1 MGVLSHDDGGLSTDV
16 AGGGQT
22 AYHRQPPGPAVN
34 TVRGAEESEMGRLD
48 GKVALISG
56 GARGQGAA
64 EAETFA
70 REGARVVFGDIRD
83 AEGQKVEAGIRD
95 RGGDAVYVH
104 LDVTSEADWQ
114 RAVGAATSRYG
125 KLDVLINNA
134 AILIPR
140 VPIEDRTAE
149 EWDRVMAVNAK
160 GVFLGTKY
168 AIPAMRQA
176 GGGSIVNISSVAGIG
191 QSAHQEPA
199 YAASKGAIRIFTKVT
214 ASQHAKDRIRCN
226 SVHPGPV
233 DTEMFHS
240 AFRDPQALERRLQ
253 RIPLRRM
260 ATVAEIVTAVLYLAS
275 DESSYM
281 TGSEL
286 VIDGGALAQ

>member
-1 MGVLSHDDGGLSTDV
+1 
-16 AGGGQT
+16 
-22 AYHRQPPGPAVN
+22 
-34 TVRGAEESEMGRLD
+34 MGRLN

-70 REGARVVFGDIRD
+70 REGAKVVFGDILD
-83 AEGQKVEAGIRD
+83 AEGQKVEAAIRAA
-95 RGGDAVYVH
+95 GGEAVYVH

-114 RAVGAATSRYG
+114 SAVQTATSRYG
-125 KLDVLINNA
+125 RLDILVNNA
-134 AILIPR
+134 GIVIPR
-140 VPIEDRTAE
+140 VPIEDRTAA

-160 GVFLGTKY
+160 SVFLGTKY
-168 AIPAMRQA
+168 AIPLMRRA

-191 QSAHQEPA
+191 QSLHQEPA

-214 ASQHAKDRIRCN
+214 ASQHAKDKIRCN

-240 AFRDPQALERRLQ
+240 AFPDREVKERRLQ
-253 RIPLRRM
+253 RIPLGRM
-260 ATVAEIVTAVLYLAS
+260 GTVAEIVSAVLYLAS
-275 DESSYM
+275 DDSSYM
-281 TGSEL
+281 TGSEI

>member
-1 MGVLSHDDGGLSTDV
+1 MGK
-16 AGGGQT
+16 
-22 AYHRQPPGPAVN
+22 
-34 TVRGAEESEMGRLD
+34 LD

-70 REGARVVFGDIRD
+70 REGAKVVFGDIRD
-83 AEGQKVEAGIRD
+83 TEGQKVEATIRAA
-95 RGGDAVYVH
+95 GGEATYVH
-104 LDVTSEADWQ
+104 LDVTSETDWQ
-114 RAVGAATSRYG
+114 RAVQTATGRHG
-125 KLDVLINNA
+125 RLDILINNA
-134 AILIPR
+134 AIIIPR
-140 VPIEDRTAE
+140 VPIEDRTAA
-149 EWDRVMAVNAK
+149 EWDQVMAVNAK

-168 AIPAMRQA
+168 AIPAMRRA

-191 QSAHQEPA
+191 QSLHQEPA

-214 ASQHAKDRIRCN
+214 ASQHAVDKIRCN

-240 AFRDPQALERRLQ
+240 AFRDPEAMARRLQ
-253 RIPLRRM
+253 RIPLQRM
-260 ATVAEIVTAVLYLAS
+260 GTVAEIVSAVLYLAS
-275 DESSYM
+275 DDSSYM

>member
-1 MGVLSHDDGGLSTDV
+1 
-16 AGGGQT
+16 
-22 AYHRQPPGPAVN
+22 
-34 TVRGAEESEMGRLD
+34 MGRLD

-70 REGARVVFGDIRD
+70 REGAKVVFGDIRD
-83 AEGQKVEAGIRD
+83 DEGRKVEAILQANGL
-95 RGGDAVYVH
+95 DAVYVH

-114 RAVGAATSRYG
+114 RAVQTAVSRYG
-125 KLDVLINNA
+125 KLDILINNA
-134 AILIPR
+134 AIVIPR
-140 VPIEDRTAE
+140 VPIEERTVE

-160 GVFLGTKY
+160 GVFLGTKH
-168 AIPAMRQA
+168 AIPAMRRS

-191 QSAHQEPA
+191 QSLHQEPA
-199 YAASKGAIRIFTKVT
+199 YAASKGAIRILTKVT
-214 ASQHAKDRIRCN
+214 ASQHARDGIRCN

-240 AFRDPQALERRLQ
+240 AFRDREAMQRRLERV
-253 RIPLRRM
+253 PLRRM
-260 ATVAEIVTAVLYLAS
+260 GTVPEIVSAVLYLAS

-281 TGSEL
+281 TGSEV

>member
-1 MGVLSHDDGGLSTDV
+1 MGK
-16 AGGGQT
+16 
-22 AYHRQPPGPAVN
+22 
-34 TVRGAEESEMGRLD
+34 LD

-70 REGARVVFGDIRD
+70 REGARVVFGDVRD
-83 AEGQKVEAGIRD
+83 DEGRKVEATIKGN
-95 RGGDAVYVH
+95 GLEAVYLH

-114 RAVGAATSRYG
+114 RAVETAVSRYG
-125 KLDVLINNA
+125 RLDILINNA
-134 AILIPR
+134 AIVIPR
-140 VPIEDRTAE
+140 VPIEARTVE

-160 GVFLGTKY
+160 GVFLGTKH
-168 AIPAMRQA
+168 AIPAMRRA

-191 QSAHQEPA
+191 QSLHQEPA
-199 YAASKGAIRIFTKVT
+199 YAASKGAVRIFTKVT
-214 ASQHAKDRIRCN
+214 ASQHARDNIRCN

-233 DTEMFHS
+233 DTEMFHA
-240 AFRDPQALERRLQ
+240 AFRDREAMQKRLD
-253 RIPLRRM
+253 RVPLRRM
-260 ATVAEIVTAVLYLAS
+260 GTVAEIVSAVLYLAS

-281 TGSEL
+281 TGSEV

>member
-1 MGVLSHDDGGLSTDV
+1 MGK
-16 AGGGQT
+16 
-22 AYHRQPPGPAVN
+22 
-34 TVRGAEESEMGRLD
+34 LD

-70 REGARVVFGDIRD
+70 GAGARVVFGDIRD
-83 AEGQKVEAGIRD
+83 DEGKKVEAAIRATK
-95 RGGDAVYVH
+95 GEAIYVH
-104 LDVTSEADWQ
+104 LDVTNEADWQ
-114 RAVGAATSRYG
+114 HAVQTATSRYG
-125 KLDVLINNA
+125 RLDILINNA
-134 AILIPR
+134 GILIPR
-140 VPIEDRTAE
+140 VPIEERTAA
-149 EWDRVMAVNAK
+149 EWDQVMAVNAK
-160 GVFLGTKY
+160 SVFLGTKH
-168 AIPAMRQA
+168 AIPAMRRS

-191 QSAHQEPA
+191 QSHHQEPA

-240 AFRDPQALERRLQ
+240 AFSDPGALERRLQ
-253 RIPLRRM
+253 RIPLGRM
-260 ATVAEIVTAVLYLAS
+260 GTVAEIVAAVLYLAS
-275 DESSYM
+275 DDSSYV

>member
-1 MGVLSHDDGGLSTDV
+1 
-16 AGGGQT
+16 
-22 AYHRQPPGPAVN
+22 
-34 TVRGAEESEMGRLD
+34 MGRLD

-70 REGARVVFGDIRD
+70 REGAQVVFGDIRD
-83 AEGQKVEAGIRD
+83 DEGKKVEAAIRAA
-95 RGGDAVYVH
+95 GGEATYLH

-114 RAVGAATSRYG
+114 RAVETAMSRHG
-125 KLDVLINNA
+125 HLDILINNA
-134 AILIPR
+134 AIVIPR
-140 VPIEDRTAE
+140 VPIEERTVA
-149 EWDRVMAVNAK
+149 EWDQVMAVNAK

-168 AIPAMRQA
+168 AIPAMRRS

-191 QSAHQEPA
+191 QSLHQEPA

-214 ASQHAKDRIRCN
+214 ASQHAKDKIRCN

-240 AFRDPQALERRLQ
+240 AFRGDREAMERRLQ
-253 RIPLRRM
+253 RVPLRRM
-260 ATVAEIVTAVLYLAS
+260 GTVAEIVSAVLYLAS
-275 DESSYM
+275 DDSSYV

-286 VIDGGALAQ
+286 VVDGGALAQ

>member
-1 MGVLSHDDGGLSTDV
+1 MGKL
-16 AGGGQT
+16 
-22 AYHRQPPGPAVN
+22 
-34 TVRGAEESEMGRLD
+34 E

-64 EAETFA
+64 EAETFVK
-70 REGARVVFGDIRD
+70 EGAKVVFGDIRD
-83 AEGQKVEAGIRD
+83 DEGKKVEAAIRA

-104 LDVTSEADWQ
+104 LDVTSETDWQ
-114 RAVGAATSRYG
+114 AAVQTTVSRYG

-134 AILIPR
+134 AIVIPR
-140 VPIEDRTAE
+140 VPIEERTAA

-168 AIPAMRQA
+168 AIPAMRRA
-176 GGGSIVNISSVAGIG
+176 SGGSIVNISSVAGIG
-191 QSAHQEPA
+191 QSLHQEPA

-214 ASQHAKDRIRCN
+214 ASQHAKDGIRCN

-240 AFRDPQALERRLQ
+240 AFRDKEAMQRRLERV
-253 RIPLRRM
+253 PLKRM
-260 ATVAEIVTAVLYLAS
+260 GTVAEIVTAVLYLAS